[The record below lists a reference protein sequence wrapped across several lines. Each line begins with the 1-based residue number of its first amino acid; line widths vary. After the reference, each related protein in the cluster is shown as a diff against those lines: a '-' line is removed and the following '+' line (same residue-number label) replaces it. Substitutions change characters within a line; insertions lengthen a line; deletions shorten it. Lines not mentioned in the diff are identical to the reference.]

1 VVTVAVVVGV
11 AVVGAVASD
20 DLAVGVALLVVVGV
34 GVGVAFVVGVGGAVV
49 DVVSTYIYLTWQFMS
64 TNMYS

>member
-1 VVTVAVVVGV
+1 MVGVVVGV

-34 GVGVAFVVGVGGAVV
+34 WVGVAFVVGVGGAVV
-49 DVVSTYIYLTWQFMS
+49 DVVMANTQNRSIGMGADHE
-64 TNMYS
+64 